1 MIPLQELSKNWTQFI
16 DLLIQDLEIDEVEAW
31 VSKLV
36 LINLNE
42 DKVTIGGINQFFC
55 NWIRDH
61 HQKLIHKHILESFK
75 PYNIKENFQLVLQ
88 VGKDKVEPQK
98 VALVENL
105 NNRNSAGADGLNPDL
120 NFQNFVNGSNSDIA
134 FAASQAVGDN
144 VQENKYNPLF
154 ICGDVGLGKTHLI
167 QAIGN
172 NVKCNSENF
181 KIQYTNSEEFTNE
194 VINGIRYRKSH
205 EVRTKYRAIDILLI
219 DDIQFLENK
228 ESTQEEFFHI
238 FNELIQNKKQIILTA
253 DRYPREIKNLEER
266 LVNRFNSGMVAR
278 IGRPDFETR
287 FAIIRTKVEQMN
299 MVLSED
305 IIELIAKSV
314 KNNVR
319 DILGILVHLEASWS
333 LLNQEITLDFTKR
346 VLKEVL
352 DIDKNPKTIENIIK
366 VVCKKFNIK
375 ITDILSE
382 KRDKEISKSRQ
393 IAMYVSREI
402 TGLSYPVIAKH
413 FGGKNHTT
421 VLQACKKTKEWVD
434 IDPEI
439 KQTIHSIMKELS

>member
-1 MIPLQELSKNWTQFI
+1 MIPLHELSKNWTQFI
-16 DLLIQDLEIDEVEAW
+16 DLLAQELDTDEVEAW

-36 LINLNE
+36 LVNLNE
-42 DKVTIGGINQFFC
+42 KKVTIGGINQFFC

-61 HQKLIHKHILESFK
+61 HQKLIHQQILESFRQ
-75 PYNIKENFQLVLQ
+75 YDLDEDFQLILQ
-88 VGKDKVEPQK
+88 VGKEKVESPK
-98 VALVENL
+98 VSLVENM
-105 NNRNSAGADGLNPDL
+105 NKKYKAGEDGLNPDL

-134 FAASQAVGDN
+134 FAAAQAVGDN

-172 NVKCNSENF
+172 NVKSVGHNL
-181 KIQYTNSEEFTNE
+181 KIRYTNSEEFTNE
-194 VINGIRYRKSH
+194 VINGIRYRKNH
-205 EVRTKYRAIDILLI
+205 EIRTKYRAIDILLI

-253 DRYPREIKNLEER
+253 DQYPREIKNLEER

-278 IGRPDFETR
+278 IGRPDIETR
-287 FAIIRTKVEQMN
+287 IAIIRTKVEQMHMLLN
-299 MVLSED
+299 ED
-305 IIELIAKSV
+305 IIELIANSV

-319 DILGILVHLEASWS
+319 DILGILIHLEASWS

-346 VLKEVL
+346 VLKDVL
-352 DIDKNPKTIENIIK
+352 DIDKNPKNIENIIK

-393 IAMYVSREI
+393 IAMYLSREI

-421 VLQACKKTKEWVD
+421 VMQACKKTKEWVD
-434 IDPEI
+434 VDPEI
-439 KQTIHSIMKELS
+439 KQTISSIMKELS

>member
-1 MIPLQELSKNWTQFI
+1 MIPLHELSKNWTQFI
-16 DLLIQDLEIDEVEAW
+16 DLLTQELETDEVEAW

-36 LINLNE
+36 LVNLNE
-42 DKVTIGGINQFFC
+42 KKVTIGGINQFFC

-61 HQKLIHKHILESFK
+61 HQKLIHKQILESFK
-75 PYNIKENFQLVLQ
+75 QYNLDDNFQLVLQ
-88 VGKDKVEPQK
+88 VGKEKADPLK
-98 VALVENL
+98 VALVDNINKKYE
-105 NNRNSAGADGLNPDL
+105 SGADGLNPDL

-134 FAASQAVGDN
+134 FAAAQAVGDN

-172 NVKCNSENF
+172 NVKSVGHNL
-181 KIQYTNSEEFTNE
+181 KIHYTNSEEFTNE
-194 VINGIRYRKSH
+194 VINGIRYRKNH
-205 EVRTKYRAIDILLI
+205 EIRTKYRAVDILLI

-278 IGRPDFETR
+278 IGRPDLETR
-287 FAIIRTKVEQMN
+287 IAIIRTKVEQMH
-299 MVLSED
+299 MVLNED
-305 IIELIAKSV
+305 IIELIANSV

-319 DILGILVHLEASWS
+319 DILGILIHLEASWS
-333 LLNQEITLDFTKR
+333 LLNQEITLDSTKR

-393 IAMYVSREI
+393 IAMHLSREI

-421 VLQACKKTKEWVD
+421 VIQACKKTKEWIGV
-434 IDPEI
+434 DPEI
-439 KQTIHSIMKELS
+439 KQTISSIMKELS

>member
-1 MIPLQELSKNWTQFI
+1 MIPLHELSKNWTQFI
-16 DLLIQDLEIDEVEAW
+16 DLLAQELDTDEVEAW

-42 DKVTIGGINQFFC
+42 KKVTIGGINQFFC

-61 HQKLIHKHILESFK
+61 HQKLIHQQILESFRQ
-75 PYNIKENFQLVLQ
+75 YDLDEDFQLVLQ
-88 VGKDKVEPQK
+88 VGKENVESPKVS
-98 VALVENL
+98 LVENI
-105 NNRNSAGADGLNPDL
+105 NKKYKAGEDGLNPDL

-134 FAASQAVGDN
+134 FAAAQAVGDN

-172 NVKCNSENF
+172 NVKSVGHNL
-181 KIQYTNSEEFTNE
+181 KIRYTNSEEFTNE
-194 VINGIRYRKSH
+194 VINGIRYRKNH
-205 EVRTKYRAIDILLI
+205 EIRTKYRAIDILLI

-278 IGRPDFETR
+278 IGRPDIETR
-287 FAIIRTKVEQMN
+287 IAIIRTKVEQMN
-299 MVLSED
+299 MLLNEE
-305 IIELIAKSV
+305 IIELIANSV

-319 DILGILVHLEASWS
+319 DILGILIHLEASWS

-346 VLKEVL
+346 VLKDVL
-352 DIDKNPKTIENIIK
+352 DIDKNPKNIENIIK

-393 IAMYVSREI
+393 IAMYLSREI

-421 VLQACKKTKEWVD
+421 VIQACKKTKEWVD
-434 IDPEI
+434 VDPEI
-439 KQTIHSIMKELS
+439 KQTIRSIMKELS

>member
-1 MIPLQELSKNWTQFI
+1 MIPLHELSKNWTQFI
-16 DLLIQDLEIDEVEAW
+16 DLLAQELDTDEVEAW

-42 DKVTIGGINQFFC
+42 KKVTIGGINQFFC

-61 HQKLIHKHILESFK
+61 HQKLIHRQILESFRQ
-75 PYNIKENFQLVLQ
+75 YNLDEDFQLVLQ
-88 VGKDKVEPQK
+88 VGKEKVESQK
-98 VALVENL
+98 VSLVENI
-105 NNRNSAGADGLNPDL
+105 SKKYEAGEDGLNPDL

-134 FAASQAVGDN
+134 FAAAQAVGDN

-172 NVKCNSENF
+172 NVKSVGHNL
-181 KIQYTNSEEFTNE
+181 KIRYTNSEEFTNE
-194 VINGIRYRKSH
+194 VINGIRYRKNH
-205 EVRTKYRAIDILLI
+205 EIRTKYRAIDILLI

-266 LVNRFNSGMVAR
+266 LVSRFNSGMVAR
-278 IGRPDFETR
+278 IGRPDIETR
-287 FAIIRTKVEQMN
+287 IAIIRTKVEQMN
-299 MVLSED
+299 MLLNEE
-305 IIELIAKSV
+305 IIELIANSV

-319 DILGILVHLEASWS
+319 DILGILIHLEASWS

-346 VLKEVL
+346 VLKDVL
-352 DIDKNPKTIENIIK
+352 DIDKNPKNIENIIK
-366 VVCKKFNIK
+366 VVCKKFNVK

-393 IAMYVSREI
+393 IAMYLSREI

-421 VLQACKKTKEWVD
+421 VIQACKKTKEWVD
-434 IDPEI
+434 VDPEI
-439 KQTIHSIMKELS
+439 KQTIRSIMKELS